1 MKPLTDDQRALVED
15 NMKLVPYML
24 NKCEIPYWK
33 LRAEEDDLMQVGYL
47 ALCMAAA
54 AYDSSQGK
62 FSTYACTA
70 IKNAILLEVRKDVA
84 IQEVPIENENTFSFF
99 REPDPTN
106 LEETLDKRIFLER
119 ITDDCERVDR
129 CAVNMVFA
137 RAKGYT
143 ISEVAKAN
151 NMSNRTAVRRI
162 SEAKGVLQMEYSNYL
177 MGRMRA

>member
-1 MKPLTDDQRALVED
+1 MTPLTDDQRALVED

-24 NKCEIPYWK
+24 NKCDIPYWK
-33 LRAEEDDLMQVGYL
+33 MRADEDDFMQSGYL

-54 AYDSSQGK
+54 SYDSSQGK

-70 IKNAILLEVRKDVA
+70 IKNALLFEVRKDMA
-84 IQEVPIENENTFSFF
+84 IQEVPIEKENTFSFF
-99 REPDPTN
+99 REPDPMN

-119 ITDDCERVDR
+119 ITDDCEKVDR
-129 CAVNMVFA
+129 RAVKLVFDHA
-137 RAKGYT
+137 EGYT

-151 NMSNRTAVRRI
+151 NMSTRTTVRRI
-162 SEAKGVLQMEYSNYL
+162 SEAKEILRMEYSNYF